1 MKVSR
6 WTKWTRKWTN
16 RSRKLFRPKQIQNGH
31 VRIDMRAGA
40 YSKSERNQLYSDQY
54 EIRERHIV
62 EQRLRPDDIVLEL
75 GSGVGIVTITC
86 CQIAGSERVHT
97 FEANPK
103 MEAILKRNFDLNG
116 VTPHLQMV
124 MISSRAGT
132 AEFHVSDKVLLSSR
146 YVSAA
151 CASQANSECI
161 TVPTVSLQRVL
172 AEIQPTFLVVD
183 IEGGELELLDKDVDL
198 SSVERICIEVH
209 PAIIG
214 DEQAGRLIENLI
226 QRGFWLSL
234 HWSEGIVLY
243 FERGS
248 RPANTQRRAA

>member
-1 MKVSR
+1 MAVSR
-6 WTKWTRKWTN
+6 WTQLTRT
-16 RSRKLFRPKQIQNGH
+16 LLRPRQIQNGR
-31 VRIDMRAGA
+31 VRIDIGELACSKRA
-40 YSKSERNQLYSDQY
+40 RDLYADRY
-54 EIRERHIV
+54 EAEERHII

-75 GSGVGIVTITC
+75 GSGMGIVTIVC

-103 MEAILKRNFDLNG
+103 MEATLLRNFALNG
-116 VTPHLQMV
+116 VTPHLQMA
-124 MISSRAGT
+124 MISSAEGT
-132 AEFHVSDKVLLSSR
+132 DQFHVSDKVLLSSR
-146 YVSAA
+146 YESATRISRA
-151 CASQANSECI
+151 KVECT

-172 AEIQPTFLVVD
+172 QEVQPTFLVVD
-183 IEGGELELLDKDVDL
+183 IEGGELELLNDGIDL

-234 HWSEGIVLY
+234 EWSDGIVLY
-243 FERGS
+243 FERTSGS
-248 RPANTQRRAA
+248 AASQQREA